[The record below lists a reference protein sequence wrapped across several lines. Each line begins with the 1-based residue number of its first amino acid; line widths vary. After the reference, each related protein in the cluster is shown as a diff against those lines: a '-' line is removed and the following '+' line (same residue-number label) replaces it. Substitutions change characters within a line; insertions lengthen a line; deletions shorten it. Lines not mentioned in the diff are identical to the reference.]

1 MKKDIF
7 EIEYS
12 KLNPS
17 QKEAVDTIYWP
28 VMVVAGP
35 GTWKTQIIWLR
46 TANILVQT
54 GVLPSN
60 ILITTFTDAGVVA
73 IKKRLEKFLWSDGY
87 KVSVSTI
94 HSFCQDVMRNFPEKF
109 IAYKASS
116 PIDDVDSLEI
126 LKNILTIEV
135 QKKNIEFLTNDFDPF
150 LYLRDIKSRIN
161 TLKQEAISPQEFE
174 IIIKKQAEDYQEIL
188 SEIKP
193 TLKKYETT
201 KETQEKHI
209 KKLFEL
215 NHLYKIYLETLRQ
228 EEKYDFSDMI
238 HYVVDV
244 FEKDEEMKYF
254 YAEKYQFIMLDE
266 FQDTNN
272 AQNKIIDLIVS
283 VWEDA
288 PNILVVWDDDQ
299 SIYRFQWAN
308 IENMLEFSTKFP
320 QTHMIVLENNYRST
334 QPILDVCSAL
344 IENNNE
350 RLSKRISGLE
360 KKLISSNAELSSLS
374 NLPILVT
381 PNTKEE
387 QGAYIVSEIKKRLEQ
402 KISPEEIAIIV
413 RNNSEVEEFSNFLEQ
428 NNIPV
433 TSKLNTDILKNDY
446 VKFIIKFLSCLEN
459 TFECDKYFI
468 DIARSSVMWLSQ
480 TDIFKIN
487 KELYNFNYTKKF
499 KLWLYDYILDL
510 ETKQIDLIDKE
521 AILNFRDTFLDL
533 SQKRSE
539 LHFIEFFPYFIEK
552 IGIIEYV
559 EKNGNFDDIED
570 IYTLFNKIKSYVSIK
585 KEFSLENFLTK
596 INLHLSYNYAI
607 PRQILRKSKTWVQ
620 VLTAHSSKWLEYEV
634 VFIPNLSTGNWDN
647 KRVIDK
653 LKLPVW
659 IAWAW
664 LQDIS
669 DPIEEERRLF
679 FVAASRAKKELIISF
694 PLSSENK
701 IKLASVF
708 LSEIEH
714 KLENKENHFELSWD
728 FFETTIKNILK
739 PKLFEY
745 SSLEFDYIQEFL
757 ENYRLSPTDLN
768 VFLEDPM
775 NFLHSVVF
783 RYPFTDNDATIFGKV
798 YHRVLE
804 LFYSRYK
811 QTGKMDDVNYLTF
824 TFKVL
829 LEKEVLSPESFEKL
843 LEKWTK
849 GLTGFYDT
857 YKNNV
862 REVLYL
868 EYNFRPKWLSF
879 EWVPLT
885 GKIDKIEKI
894 WLASWGNQ
902 DSLGQLAF
910 FKDEIALIDYK
921 TGKPKSLSEIKWVDK
936 NGNKKQWEWKYLRQL
951 MFYKLLC
958 QLDSEFSSKYEI
970 GSLALDFVEGR
981 DGEYKYIEVPY
992 TNEEFED
999 FKKELLEAWD
1009 QISDISFWKELL
1021 EK

>member
-7 EIEYS
+7 ETEYN

-17 QKEAVDTIYWP
+17 QKEAVDTIYGP

-35 GTWKTQIIWLR
+35 GTWKTQIIGLR
-46 TANILVQT
+46 TANILNQT
-54 GVLPSN
+54 GINPWN
-60 ILITTFTDAGVVA
+60 ILITTFTDAWVIA
-73 IKKRLEKFLWSDGY
+73 IKKRLEKFLWADGY

-94 HSFCQDVMRNFPEKF
+94 HSFCQDVIRNFPEKF
-109 IAYKASS
+109 IQYKASA

-126 LKNILTIEV
+126 LKNILTTEI
-135 QKKNIEFLTNDFDPF
+135 QNKNIEYLTNDFDPF

-161 TLKQEAISPQEFE
+161 TLKQEAVTPNEFE
-174 IIIKKQAEDYQEIL
+174 NIIKKQETNYAEIL

-201 KETQEKHI
+201 KDTQEKHI

-215 NHLYKIYLETLRQ
+215 NHLYKIYLETLKK

-238 HYVVDV
+238 NYVVEV
-244 FEKDEEMKYF
+244 FSQDEEVKYF

-272 AQNKIIDLIVS
+272 AQNKIIDFILS
-283 VWEDA
+283 VWEDT

-308 IENMLEFSTKFP
+308 IENMLEFSTHFP
-320 QTHMIVLENNYRST
+320 ETKMIVLENNYRST
-334 QPILDVCSAL
+334 QWILDLCTSL

-350 RLSKRISGLE
+350 RLSTRISGLE

-374 NLPILVT
+374 NIPILVT

-387 QGAYIVSEIKKRLEQ
+387 QAWYIVWEIKKRLEAN
-402 KISPEEIAIIV
+402 IPYEEIAIIV
-413 RNNSEVEEFSNFLEQ
+413 RNNAEVEEFSNFLEQ

-446 VKFIIKFLSCLEN
+446 VEFIIKFLSCLEN
-459 TFECDKYFI
+459 TFENDKYFI
-468 DIARSSVMWLSQ
+468 DVIRSSIIWLSQ

-499 KLWLYDYILDL
+499 KLGLYDYILDL
-510 ETKQIDLIDKE
+510 ETKTIDLIDKQ
-521 AILNFRDTFLDL
+521 AIIDFREMFLDL
-533 SQKRSE
+533 LQKKSE
-539 LHFIEFFPYFIEK
+539 LHFVEFFPYFIEK

-559 EKNGNFDDIED
+559 EKHGNFDDIED
-570 IYTLFNKIKSYVSIK
+570 IYTLFNKIKSYVSVK
-585 KEFSLENFLTK
+585 KDFSLQNFLAK
-596 INLHLSYNYAI
+596 INLHLSYNYSI
-607 PRQILRKSKTWVQ
+607 SRQILRKNKAWVQ
-620 VLTAHSSKWLEYEV
+620 VLTAHGSKWLEYEV
-634 VFIPNLSTGNWDN
+634 VFIANLFTGNWDN

-653 LKLPVW
+653 LKLPTW
-659 IAWAW
+659 IAWDG

-669 DPIEEERRLF
+669 EPIEEERRLF
-679 FVAASRAKKELIISF
+679 FVAASRAKKELILSF

-708 LSEIEH
+708 ISEIENN
-714 KLENKENHFELSWD
+714 LENKENNLELSGT
-728 FFETTIKNILK
+728 FFEQSIKNVLK

-745 SSLEFDYIQEFL
+745 WALEFDYIQEFL

-768 VFLEDPM
+768 VFLEDPL
-775 NFLHSVVF
+775 NFLNSVVF
-783 RYPFTDNDATIFGKV
+783 RYPFADNDATIFWKV

-811 QTGKMDDVNYLTF
+811 QTGKMDDVNYLTV

-829 LEKEVLSPESFEKL
+829 LEKEVLPPENFEKL
-843 LEKWTK
+843 LQKWIT
-849 GLTGFYDT
+849 GLTWFYET

-885 GKIDKIEKI
+885 WKIDKIEKL
-894 WLASWGNQ
+894 WLATSDNN
-902 DSLGQLAF
+902 DSFGQMAF
-910 FKDEIALIDYK
+910 FKDSIALVDYK
-921 TGKPKSLSEIKWVDK
+921 TWKPKSLWEIKGIDR
-936 NGNKKQWEWKYLRQL
+936 NGNKKEWEWKYFRQL

-981 DGEYKYIEVPY
+981 DGEYKYIDVPH
-992 TNEEFED
+992 NQEEFED
-999 FKKELLEAWD
+999 FKKDLTEAWK
-1009 QISDISFWKELL
+1009 QISDIEFWKELL
-1021 EK
+1021 KK